1 MSPRVRA
8 MIELLLSQ
16 AEIIDRFRFG
26 KVELN
31 WNEGGLT
38 PSIQVYPPKVA
49 APSANGPEALS

>member
-1 MSPRVRA
+1 